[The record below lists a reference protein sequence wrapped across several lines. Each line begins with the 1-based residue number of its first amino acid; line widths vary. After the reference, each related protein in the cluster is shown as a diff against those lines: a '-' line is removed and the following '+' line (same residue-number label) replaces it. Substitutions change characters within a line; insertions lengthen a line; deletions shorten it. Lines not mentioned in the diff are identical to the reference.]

1 MGRHNQAVVCCT
13 DLVGLKTLAG
23 AGPVLM
29 AFHWHCPLLSASVM
43 YLVISCMAVL
53 QSGLIARYY
62 HFVQGRKYGRAVS
75 GCGQL

>member
-1 MGRHNQAVVCCT
+1 MGRHNQGVVCCT
-13 DLVGLKTLAG
+13 DLVGQNTLAG
-23 AGPVLM
+23 AGPVHM
-29 AFHWHCPLLSASVM
+29 AVNWHCSLLSASVM